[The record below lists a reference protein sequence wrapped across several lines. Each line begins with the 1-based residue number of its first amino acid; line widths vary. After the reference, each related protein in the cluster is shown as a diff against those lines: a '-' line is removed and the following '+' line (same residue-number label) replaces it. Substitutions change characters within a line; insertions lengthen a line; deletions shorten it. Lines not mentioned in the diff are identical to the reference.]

1 MAMHATHASFDLP
14 FHQLVSSPAAAIGG
28 ARAAG
33 QLDVIVTRDLV
44 EAGRRARRGGL
55 VVAVMMATAAVP
67 MLFALSGALPEYL
80 RAIQAIGLAC
90 WLLSSAQ
97 GIALFAFRR
106 RAFLAVCAQHAIG
119 PRIRLEVEGWL
130 EATEGLTTRSHEEQ
144 AQALLLF
151 LRGEA
156 AH

>member
-1 MAMHATHASFDLP
+1 MAMHATNASFDLP
-14 FHQLVSSPAAAIGG
+14 FHQLVSSPAAAVGG

-33 QLDVIVTRDLV
+33 QLDVTATRDLV
-44 EAGRRARRGGL
+44 EAGRRARHGGL

-67 MLFALSGALPEYL
+67 MLFALSGALPEYV
-80 RAIQAIGLAC
+80 RAIQSIGLTC
-90 WLLSSAQ
+90 WFLSSAQ

-119 PRIRLEVEGWL
+119 SQMRWEVEGWL
-130 EATEGLTTRSHEEQ
+130 RATEGLTSRSLEDQ

-156 AH
+156 TR